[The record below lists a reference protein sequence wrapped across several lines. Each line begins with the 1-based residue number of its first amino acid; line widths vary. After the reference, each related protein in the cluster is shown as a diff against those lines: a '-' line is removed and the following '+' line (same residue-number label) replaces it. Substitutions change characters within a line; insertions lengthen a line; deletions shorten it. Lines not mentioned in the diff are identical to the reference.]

1 MVTGFTRI
9 GTYQDRYIS
18 VEDGR
23 VGMKRRMGRSL
34 RTPVF
39 GIAVLTPVLLAGAVA
54 ASPGRAGIPT
64 SGNEVTPLAAVESA
78 QRESNGVAVVAM
90 AKPPAEFRFAAT
102 SVYSPPPPAAVVNAV
117 GGMRIPAMALSA
129 YRKAEQTMATADPG
143 CGVSWNL
150 LAGIGRIESSHANGG
165 ATDARGTAV
174 RPIYGP
180 ALDGTLP
187 GNEIIVQSNVGGR
200 ATYAR
205 ALGPMQ
211 FLPGT
216 WSRYASDGD
225 GDGRADPQNVFD
237 ASLSAARY
245 LCSGG
250 LNLRNQAQVLTA
262 ILRYNNSMAYAQ
274 NVLGWAAAYAT
285 GVAPVDLPAITG
297 PIPALGD
304 AHLEST
310 AGLGPGML
318 GDPLAALPLFNLGG
332 AELAGQMAMPGPVPG
347 AVGAPSVLP
356 EHGCQVICMA
366 SQLPPAAETPAL
378 PPWMMPMNPA
388 PWMTPPEQAAPMEA
402 APAPWP
408 APAAPA
414 PWPPPAAPVPWP
426 PPAAPWLGPAP
437 EFVPPPEP
445 GAPVESEQALPPAPP
460 PPVLGALPGPAN

>member
-1 MVTGFTRI
+1 
-9 GTYQDRYIS
+9 
-18 VEDGR
+18 
-23 VGMKRRMGRSL
+23 MKRRVGRSL

-64 SGNEVTPLAAVESA
+64 SSNDITPLAAVESA

-216 WSRYASDGD
+216 WSRYAADGD

-304 AHLEST
+304 AHLET
-310 AGLGPGML
+310 AAGLGPGML
-318 GDPLAALPLFNLGG
+318 GDPLAQLPLFNLGVS
-332 AELAGQMAMPGPVPG
+332 EIAGQMAMPGPAAG
-347 AVGAPSVLP
+347 AAGAPSVLP

-366 SQLPPAAETPAL
+366 SQLPPAVETPPL

-388 PWMTPPEQAAPMEA
+388 PWMTPPEQPAPME
-402 APAPWP
+402 
-408 APAAPA
+408 AAPA
-414 PWPPPAAPVPWP
+414 PWPPPAAPAPWS

-445 GAPVESEQALPPAPP
+445 GAPVESEQAPPPAPP
-460 PPVLGALPGPAN
+460 PPALGALPGPAN

>member
-414 PWPPPAAPVPWP
+414 PWPPPAAP
-426 PPAAPWLGPAP
+426 WLGPAP

-445 GAPVESEQALPPAPP
+445 GAPVEFEQALPPAPP
-460 PPVLGALPGPAN
+460 PPALGALPGPAN